1 LEAVFPGKIAFDSA
15 SRLLL
20 IAAHPDDEA
29 LGCSIVLQR
38 AVRAG
43 ASVQVVYATDGENN
57 PWPQRL
63 IARKW
68 RLDARDRKRWGR
80 LRRIEA
86 LKALSVLG
94 VAASNAR
101 FLGWPDQGL
110 TNLLASNAQSAIG
123 AFTRIIRDW
132 SPTHL
137 LVPSITDTHPDH
149 SALGIVL
156 RLALAE
162 LLPTAVDVSVW
173 TYAIHGLKRASLEH
187 VWLDRQSPS
196 ETARKTHAIR
206 CHRTQLRL
214 SHRRFLAYAERPER
228 FIRLAAEEPLASGLI
243 RSFSKQSSA
252 VCLILRRSIRTIF
265 TRPMLFLF
273 GQGATETLRC
283 VAIRPSIGSARRVEM
298 RDIGNGR
305 RVGFAL
311 YERRGFASRF
321 IIPTDIFGSAR
332 ALFIKVKR
340 TRFRFFD
347 EAGWLEIPAITGA
360 LPAQASTLVPALS
373 PAKQVVFALEPP
385 IRPTADIRR
394 PNTVQSYR
402 RWAVVFAAVFV
413 SLAAAFFANIN
424 RPWTDMLDFNGAVWS
439 QSAHNILRAGLAQTS
454 GASSGFY
461 FGPLPIPPSGY
472 YLHHPPLL
480 HLAVTALFAVFGEHE
495 WVARL
500 LPIGCSL
507 MSVVLL
513 WSLVCSCAGSRTAT
527 LSAAVFATLPME
539 LRYGQ
544 MVNFEPCVLM
554 LILGALLCLRYWHL
568 SGDPLWKHGALGLIF
583 VGFWVDWAMY
593 LFGVSLCLW
602 FGQSRKGRRF
612 AWTLLIVALLSAA
625 LYLLRIRLL
634 RPDAWEN
641 LSHTF
646 VVRLGSS
653 GTDHFTELQ
662 WISRVF
668 NSLLAHFF
676 ILNWMLAAAGAVIV
690 LRNRLRNEGSLW
702 LLRAYLRHCHG
713 RHFRRSFSK

>member
-1 LEAVFPGKIAFDSA
+1 MFPGKIAFDSA

-544 MVNFEPCVLM
+544 KVNFELKTDKM
-554 LILGALLCLRYWHL
+554 RGKTSAEDL
-568 SGDPLWKHGALGLIF
+568 S
-583 VGFWVDWAMY
+583 
-593 LFGVSLCLW
+593 
-602 FGQSRKGRRF
+602 
-612 AWTLLIVALLSAA
+612 
-625 LYLLRIRLL
+625 
-634 RPDAWEN
+634 
-641 LSHTF
+641 
-646 VVRLGSS
+646 
-653 GTDHFTELQ
+653 
-662 WISRVF
+662 
-668 NSLLAHFF
+668 LA
-676 ILNWMLAAAGAVIV
+676 
-690 LRNRLRNEGSLW
+690 
-702 LLRAYLRHCHG
+702 
-713 RHFRRSFSK
+713 